1 MTTPHTSRPLKERQ
15 REEREQLILDA
26 AEALLVEKGYHEMA
40 MDEIAARVG
49 IAKGTVYLH
58 FPSKE
63 ELLLALTRRDMS
75 NFIATIDQHLA
86 QASTP
91 AAKLAALVAY
101 QLNAVFGS
109 RFQAL
114 IAISQNPELR
124 TRFIDQ
130 KSQFALQRQQLEER
144 LTRIFED
151 GKVSGDFAADIPT
164 PVLVSLFET
173 TLAAHRY
180 QQLVTEHHLTVEDL
194 IAQVTRFFFKGVA
207 AETPHERNP
216 Q

>member
-1 MTTPHTSRPLKERQ
+1 MTTMPPSRPLKERQ

-26 AEALLVEKGYHEMA
+26 AAALLVEKGYHEMS

-63 ELLLALTRRDMS
+63 ELLFALTKRDMG
-75 NFIATIDQHLA
+75 NFIETIDQHLA

-91 AAKLAALVAY
+91 AAKLTALVSY
-101 QLNAVFGS
+101 LLRAVFGA

-130 KSQFALQRQQLEER
+130 KSQFASQRHQLEER
-144 LTRIFED
+144 LTRIFDE
-151 GKVSGDFAADIPT
+151 GKASGDFVADIPT
-164 PVLVSLFET
+164 PVLVNLFET
-173 TLAAHRY
+173 MLAAHRY
-180 QQLVTEHHLTVEDL
+180 QQLIIEHHLTVDDL
-194 IAQVTRFFFKGVA
+194 VAQVTRFFFKGVA
-207 AETPHERNP
+207 AETPHERNG